1 MYLLPAGPITICVP
15 LAACRTYHNVPAAC
29 RLITIYLLLAGPIT
43 MYNPYQSSDYNI
55 LTHPA
60 VAAID
65 GNIYTSSQTAVD
77 TAGCSHINE
86 EGLYGTCGL
95 MVGCM
100 SAPAY
105 TQAYA
110 STPNYPF
117 WTAEFSSDA
126 SVSPSA
132 QAMHTCLWL
141 YVLH

>member
-1 MYLLPAGPITICVP
+1 M
-15 LAACRTYHNVPAAC
+15 
-29 RLITIYLLLAGPIT
+29 YLLLAGPIT
-43 MYNPYQSSDYNI
+43 MYNPYHSSDYNV

-132 QAMHTCLWL
+132 QAMRTCLWL
-141 YVLH
+141 YMVR